1 MKKILRKR
9 LSTWSL
15 LSAFA
20 LIGLLTAAMLALSKP
35 LPEYLVATSNL
46 APGLRISPSEF
57 ETRKLDL
64 GEAGSRYLTLSSLEH
79 GVYLNEFVAEGEFV
93 LLRHLTS
100 SQIQDRTTVVVL
112 PSLAVSPSIR
122 PGSWVQIWRTVDGPS
137 GFISERLVERCQ
149 VVAIITDDSFVSD
162 AGSHI
167 ELSIT
172 EQESALILQTIS
184 SEQNIYV
191 LVAP

>member
-1 MKKILRKR
+1 MKKILRR
-9 LSTWSL
+9 RVSTWSL

-20 LIGLLTAAMLALSKP
+20 VIGLLAVGMLALSKP

-46 APGLRISPSEF
+46 APGIRISPSEF

-64 GEAGSRYLTLSSLEH
+64 GVAGSGYLTLNSLKQEL
-79 GVYLNEFVAEGEFV
+79 YLNEFVAEGEFV
-93 LLRHLTS
+93 LLRHLTD
-100 SQIQDRTTVVVL
+100 SQTQNQTTVVLL

-149 VVAIITDDSFVSD
+149 VVAILANDSLVSD
-162 AGSHI
+162 AGSHV
-167 ELSIT
+167 EVSVT

-184 SEQNIYV
+184 LEQNIYV